1 MTIYEILNFN
11 REFLERLQRAGA
23 RLGDIAYVDLFGD
36 FTEMVDAGE
45 KVSYVVAVLADRY
58 GVSERTIYNVVK
70 RFSTTATLV
79 RRN

>member
-70 RFSTTATLV
+70 RFSTTATLA